1 MCLILANNVCS
12 DSNNAKVKQLLMV
25 YDDELRNSVSGHGPY
40 QSIDEFD
47 YDAKL
52 RAAEVPTKI
61 HVCHLVPK
69 VGHSAPSAC

>member
-1 MCLILANNVCS
+1 
-12 DSNNAKVKQLLMV
+12 MV

-52 RAAEVPTKI
+52 KAAEVPTKI